1 MNVRSSVSKEYNDL
15 GVKCASSNI
24 KTENAQSHSFPF
36 SPGGAQQWRPIG
48 PIHLHCEDEFQQ
60 VLGRSDQSVSEN
72 CENGTFGMG
81 DKTHTI
87 YEDKNSLVKK

>member
-1 MNVRSSVSKEYNDL
+1 MNVRSSVSIEYNDL

-24 KTENAQSHSFPF
+24 KTENAQSDSFAF

-60 VLGRSDQSVSEN
+60 VLGRSDQSASEKSEN
-72 CENGTFGMG
+72 DTFGIG
-81 DKTHTI
+81 DTTHT
-87 YEDKNSLVKK
+87 KGL

>member
-48 PIHLHCEDEFQQ
+48 PIHLHCEDEFW
-60 VLGRSDQSVSEN
+60 VKVIKVRVRIVR
-72 CENGTFGMG
+72 M
-81 DKTHTI
+81 
-87 YEDKNSLVKK
+87 SLLEWEIQPMKARIL